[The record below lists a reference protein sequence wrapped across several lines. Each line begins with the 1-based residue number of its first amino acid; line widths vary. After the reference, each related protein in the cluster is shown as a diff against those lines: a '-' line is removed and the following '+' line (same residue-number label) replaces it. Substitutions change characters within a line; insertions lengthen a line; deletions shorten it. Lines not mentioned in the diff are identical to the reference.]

1 MEICLSGLLFDHRDP
16 DELAQAARRNG
27 YAAVEL
33 RGTRNQ
39 LPPDAPVERAAQLAE
54 ILNGLPVVNIATHVG
69 NFALLDAADTRAQTD
84 LALKYIGW
92 ARQLDRASVRLWPG
106 WIASNEADPTHW
118 TRAAQALRR
127 CAEAGATDGVRI
139 AIEMHHGT
147 LADCATGAMRLL
159 DAIDHPAVGLV
170 FDPANLMQTP
180 APFGPNA
187 LGPIWDR
194 LLHVHVKDHAF
205 AGAGEPGA
213 YPFRD
218 YLRHIGQWVPDMCLP
233 RRRLGP
239 AWYAKRLL
247 GAGDVPW
254 PAILREL
261 NARGYAGTLII
272 ESEHGPEMPAGNA
285 LATREF
291 RTLRA
296 WLDAPASA

>member
-1 MEICLSGLLFDHRDP
+1 MKICLSGLLFDQRDP
-16 DELAQAARRNG
+16 DELAQTARRSG

-54 ILNGLPVVNIATHVG
+54 VLNGLPVVNIATHIG
-69 NFALLDAADTRAQTD
+69 NFALLNAADTRAQTD
-84 LALKYIGW
+84 LALKYFGW

-106 WIASNEADPTHW
+106 WLASDEADPMHW
-118 TRAAQALRR
+118 TRAAQSLRR
-127 CAEAGATDGVRI
+127 CAEAAATDGVSI

-147 LADCATGAMRLL
+147 LADSGAGAMRLL
-159 DAIDHPAVGLV
+159 HAIDHPAVGLV

-187 LGPIWDR
+187 LGPIWER

-205 AGAGEPGA
+205 AGTGAPGA

-218 YLRHIGQWVPDMCLP
+218 YLRHIGQWVPDMRLP
-233 RRRLGP
+233 QLRLGP
-239 AWYAKRLL
+239 SWYAKRLL
-247 GAGDVPW
+247 GEGAVPW
-254 PAILREL
+254 PAILCEL
-261 NARGYAGTLII
+261 NARGYVGNLII
-272 ESEHGPEMPAGNA
+272 ESEHEPGMPTGDE

-296 WLDAPASA
+296 WLDALASA

>member
-1 MEICLSGLLFDHRDP
+1 MQICLSGLLFDQRRPED
-16 DELAQAARRNG
+16 LAQTARRNG

-39 LPPDAPVERAAQLAE
+39 LPPDAPVERAEQLAE
-54 ILNGLPVVNIATHVG
+54 ILDGLPVVNIATHVG
-69 NFALLDAADTRAQTD
+69 NFGLLDAADTRAQTD

-92 ARQLDRASVRLWPG
+92 ARRLDRASVRLWPG
-106 WIASNEADPTHW
+106 WVASDEADPMHW
-118 TRAAQALRR
+118 TRAAEALRR
-127 CAEAGATDGVRI
+127 CAEAAAAAGVRI
-139 AIEMHHGT
+139 AIEIHHGT
-147 LADCATGAMRLL
+147 LADGGAGANRLL

-187 LGPIWDR
+187 LGPIWAR

-205 AGAGEPGA
+205 AGTGEPGA
-213 YPFRD
+213 YAFRD
-218 YLRHIGQWVPDMCLP
+218 YLRHIGQWVPDMRLP

-247 GAGDVPW
+247 GAGQVPW

-261 NARGYAGTLII
+261 KARGYTGTLII
-272 ESEHGPEMPAGNA
+272 ESEAGPGMPTGDE

-291 RTLRA
+291 GILRA
-296 WLDAPASA
+296 WLDALTSA